1 MGQSERPIADHWVAT
16 PADDDLRRTFA
27 EPDLDVD
34 GWSPIEVPG
43 HWRSNDAFADS
54 DGPLLH
60 RTTFEQRPG
69 APGRRWWVRFDGLFY
84 QGDVWLDGAYLGDT
98 EGYFLPHTFEV
109 TDHLRERTEHVLAVE
124 LACSAQT
131 DKADKRNITGV
142 FQHWDAIDP
151 AWNPGGI
158 WRPVHLVETGPVRIS
173 RLTTRC
179 LEADEQRAVL
189 GFVAELDAAE
199 GVDAHVRTTV
209 GSIDHGL
216 DHTLASGANTVEWTV
231 TIDRPRLWWPHALGD
246 AHLENVAVE
255 IRLPD
260 AAGSAVSDSRRFRT
274 GLRRVEMKKWILR
287 VNGERLFVKG
297 TNQGP
302 TRMAIA
308 DATAEDCRRDIA
320 LAKDAGLDLVR
331 LHAHVARPETYEA
344 ADEAGMLLW
353 QDFPLQWGYARQ
365 IKKQAVQQARGMASL
380 LGHHP
385 SIALWCG
392 HNEPM
397 RLDLDADAFADPKRT
412 AQMGVRALASMQL
425 PTWNKSVL
433 DRAVKKAI
441 DGVDGTRPTIAHS
454 GVMPHLP
461 KLQGTDSHLYFGW
474 YFGDERDFPAFARAL
489 PSQVRFP
496 TEFGAQAVPETDDF
510 VGGDEWPDLD
520 WERLTTTHNLQRSIL
535 DKYVPRDGH
544 TYESWKQATQEYQA
558 TVVRHH
564 IETLRRLKYRPTG
577 GFAQFSFADSHP
589 AITWAVLDHERAPK
603 LAHEALVAACRP
615 VIVVADRP
623 PAEVRPG
630 DALALDV
637 HVVSDRRHD
646 LSGRVVAEL
655 TWDGGSHQWTF
666 EGDVPADTCVRV
678 GTVQFEVP
686 DAPGE
691 LALTLSGQVG
701 DDAVDNR
708 YVATI
713 TPPPTPNSTN

>member
-1 MGQSERPIADHWVAT
+1 MGQSERPIAEHWVAT
-16 PADDDLRRTFA
+16 PADDELRRTFA
-27 EPDLDVD
+27 EPDLDVGD
-34 GWSPIEVPG
+34 WSPIEVPG
-43 HWRSNDAFADS
+43 HWRSSAAFAGS

-69 APGRRWWVRFDGLFY
+69 APDRRWWVRFDGLFY

-109 TDHLRERTEHVLAVE
+109 TEQLRERSEHVLAVE
-124 LACSAQT
+124 LACSPQT
-131 DKADKRNITGV
+131 DKSDKRNITGV

-151 AWNPGGI
+151 DWNPGGI
-158 WRPVHLVETGPVRIS
+158 WRPVHLVETGPVRIA

-246 AHLENVAVE
+246 PHLENVAVE

-308 DATAEDCRRDIA
+308 DATADDCRRDIA

-365 IKKQAVQQARGMASL
+365 IRKQAVQQAKGMVSL

-433 DRAVKKAI
+433 DGAVKKAI
-441 DGVDGTRPTIAHS
+441 HGADGTRPTIAHS

-474 YFGDERDFPAFARAL
+474 YFGDERDFPGFARAV

-496 TEFGAQAVPETDDF
+496 TEFGAQAVPESDDF
-510 VGGDEWPDLD
+510 VGAADWPDLD
-520 WERLTTTHNLQRSIL
+520 WDRLTTTHNLQKSIL

-544 TYESWKQATQEYQA
+544 TYESWKRATQEYQA

-655 TWDGGSHQWTF
+655 EWDGGSHRWTF

-678 GTVQFEVP
+678 GTIQFEVP
-686 DAPGE
+686 DADGE
-691 LALTLSGQVG
+691 LTLTLSGRVG
-701 DDAVDNR
+701 DDE
-708 YVATI
+708 VA
-713 TPPPTPNSTN
+713 NFYRSDLVQRSR

>member
-1 MGQSERPIADHWVAT
+1 M
-16 PADDDLRRTFA
+16 
-27 EPDLDVD
+27 
-34 GWSPIEVPG
+34 
-43 HWRSNDAFADS
+43 
-54 DGPLLH
+54 
-60 RTTFEQRPG
+60 
-69 APGRRWWVRFDGLFY
+69 
-84 QGDVWLDGAYLGDT
+84 
-98 EGYFLPHTFEV
+98 
-109 TDHLRERTEHVLAVE
+109 
-124 LACSAQT
+124 
-131 DKADKRNITGV
+131 
-142 FQHWDAIDP
+142 
-151 AWNPGGI
+151 
-158 WRPVHLVETGPVRIS
+158 
-173 RLTTRC
+173 
-179 LEADEQRAVL
+179 
-189 GFVAELDAAE
+189 
-199 GVDAHVRTTV
+199 
-209 GSIDHGL
+209 
-216 DHTLASGANTVEWTV
+216 
-231 TIDRPRLWWPHALGD
+231 
-246 AHLENVAVE
+246 
-255 IRLPD
+255 
-260 AAGSAVSDSRRFRT
+260 
-274 GLRRVEMKKWILR
+274 
-287 VNGERLFVKG
+287 
-297 TNQGP
+297 
-302 TRMAIA
+302 
-308 DATAEDCRRDIA
+308 
-320 LAKDAGLDLVR
+320 AGLS
-331 LHAHVARPETYEA
+331 AR
-344 ADEAGMLLW
+344 
-353 QDFPLQWGYARQ
+353 
-365 IKKQAVQQARGMASL
+365 
-380 LGHHP
+380 
-385 SIALWCG
+385 
-392 HNEPM
+392 
-397 RLDLDADAFADPKRT
+397 
-412 AQMGVRALASMQL
+412 
-425 PTWNKSVL
+425 
-433 DRAVKKAI
+433 
-441 DGVDGTRPTIAHS
+441 TRPTIAHS

-623 PAEVRPG
+623 PAEVRPA

-655 TWDGGSHQWTF
+655 AWDGGSHRWTF

-708 YVATI
+708 YVTTI
-713 TPPPTPNSTN
+713 TPPPTPNSTK

>member
-1 MGQSERPIADHWVAT
+1 MKERLLDDGWRAI
-16 PADDDLRRTFA
+16 PADDELRRTFA
-27 EPDLDVD
+27 EPDADD
-34 GWSPIEVPG
+34 TAWEPITVPG
-43 HWRSNDAFADS
+43 HWRSTPAFATH

-60 RTTFEQRPG
+60 RTTFSQRAG
-69 APGRRWWVRFDGLFY
+69 APDRRWWVRFDGLFY

-98 EGYFLPHTFEV
+98 EGYFLPHAFEV
-109 TDHLRERTEHVLAVE
+109 TDHLRERSEHVLAVE
-124 LACSAQT
+124 LACSPQT

-151 AWNPGGI
+151 DWNPGGI
-158 WRPVHLVETGPVRIS
+158 WRPVHLVETGPVRIT

-246 AHLENVAVE
+246 PHLENVAVE
-255 IRLPD
+255 IRLPG
-260 AAGSAVSDSRRFRT
+260 AAGSVVSDARRFRT

-308 DATAEDCRRDIA
+308 DATADDCRRDIA

-365 IKKQAVQQARGMASL
+365 IRKQAVQQAKGMVSL

-441 DGVDGTRPTIAHS
+441 DGADGTRPTIAHS

-496 TEFGAQAVPETDDF
+496 TEFGAQALPDTDDF
-510 VGGDEWPDLD
+510 VGADDWPDLD
-520 WERLTTTHNLQRSIL
+520 WERLTTTHNLQKSIL

-544 TYESWKQATQEYQA
+544 TYESWKRATQEYQA

-646 LSGRVVAEL
+646 LSGRVVADL
-655 TWDGGSHQWTF
+655 TWDGGSHRWTF

-686 DAPGE
+686 DAAGE
-691 LALTLSGQVG
+691 LTLTLSGQVG
-701 DDAVDNR
+701 DDPVDNR
-708 YVATI
+708 YVAAI
-713 TPPPTPNSTN
+713 TPPRTPNSTK